1 MKRRQVT
8 NGMVDG
14 SAGDDLDFMVEILGV
29 NLRVA
34 LIRSLLVEVGENDGE
49 DEESIGTTP

>member
-49 DEESIGTTP
+49 DEESMGTTP